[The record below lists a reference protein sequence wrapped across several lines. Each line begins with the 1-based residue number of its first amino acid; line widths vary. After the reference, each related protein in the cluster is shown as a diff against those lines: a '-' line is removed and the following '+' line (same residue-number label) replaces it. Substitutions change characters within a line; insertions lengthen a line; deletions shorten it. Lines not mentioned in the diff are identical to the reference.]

1 MSVQTSGAISYY
13 EPELERFKR
22 ISGNRENKGLE
33 KVEAAALAD
42 DVILPNNFNKSFTD
56 LLAGFGS
63 GSGSGSGSGKSALG
77 FAELEFKKKQDA
89 RDRAE
94 ALEALQFGRAR
105 DAKILGGF
113 QNYYSGGKGDFN
125 TGFDKLLGMITDQ
138 GKVSQ
143 QGVNDAYA
151 NATKNI
157 NEGYDAASMV
167 GTRGFDAL
175 NAYLAA
181 NKNNPYAGMTTETGI
196 APDALT
202 SYLRAY
208 GVSDQPVQGQI
219 AADQMQAN
227 QGAAN
232 FGNLAN
238 ILGAIAEQADTSRSA
253 ESQMAQLL
261 FNTGLGQDQAGYKS
275 QASNAQAQALA
286 ALQQA
291 MFQSRFGVEGDRNN
305 LANQLVQTILS
316 AGGSPTGSPTGS
328 GTLDVVLP
336 PEKRKDETV
345 EELLQKIA
353 AGQQAGTRRDP
364 VLPGIIT
371 SNPFEQYAV

>member
-63 GSGSGSGSGKSALG
+63 GSGSGSGKSALG

-113 QNYYSGGKGDFN
+113 QNYYGGGKGDFN

-253 ESQMAQLL
+253 ESRMAQLL

-316 AGGSPTGSPTGS
+316 AGGSPTGSSTGS
-328 GTLDVVLP
+328 DNLGVVLP